1 VKIRRRAHHH
11 NVIPTASMADIA
23 MLLLIFFLSTTIFK
37 AREALSVRLPGA
49 TTGEHFQRERA
60 IRVWIGPRGEVAFND
75 AAVPME
81 RVGDVL
87 AEKLQGNP
95 GLSIAVYADARVPYG
110 TIARLLDEVERAHAP
125 RVTLT
130 TERRGS
136 P

>member
-1 VKIRRRAHHH
+1 VKIRRRARHH

-37 AREALSVRLPGA
+37 GREALSVRLPGA
-49 TTGEHFQRERA
+49 TTGERFAREQA
-60 IRVWIGPRGEVAFND
+60 IRVWVGPRGEVAFND

-81 RVGDVL
+81 RVGEVL
-87 AEKLQGNP
+87 AAKLARNP
-95 GLSIAVYADARVPYG
+95 GLNIALYADARVPYG
-110 TIARLLDEVERAHAP
+110 TVARVLSEVERAHAA

-130 TERRGS
+130 TEHRGA